1 MNLPDPKQLEA
12 CAERRHKILEALGE
26 DLLVLPSSY
35 LKQKNSD
42 VHFLFRQDSD
52 FHYLC
57 AFPEPDSLL
66 ILDPLSKNQKVT
78 LVVPPQDPLKE
89 LWDGPRF
96 GCEGALEHFQVDQ
109 ALPSNKIHS
118 ALPNIFKNRSVIFAR
133 FDHLSPMLSEVE
145 EIIKQEADTVSTRRI
160 RPFIHDMRLI
170 KDSYELECLRE
181 ANRVASAGHTE
192 LMKKAAIYK
201 NESQLDA
208 EFRYFCAMQGQADMA
223 YPAIVA
229 SGANATC
236 LHYIVNN
243 RTYQDNELILVDA
256 GSSHNLYAADITRV
270 FPSSGKFTAAGKE
283 LYQATLDIQK
293 KVLSKI
299 STKLSLMDLNEYAL
313 QESCKKLCEMGI
325 ITDSFEDAMQKGTHR
340 KYCPHGIGHHLGLD
354 VHDCSHSTQNY
365 RNSKQ
370 KFNLQPG
377 MVITI
382 EPGIYIPKDDP
393 DVDAKWRGIGI
404 RIEDNI
410 HILEKGY
417 ENLTL
422 ACPKEIDEIE
432 LLAKV

>member
-1 MNLPDPKQLEA
+1 MNLPDQKQLEA
-12 CAERRHKILEALGE
+12 CAKRRHIILEQLGE
-26 DLLVLPSSY
+26 DLLVLPSSF

-66 ILDPLSKNQKVT
+66 ILDPLSDTQKVT
-78 LVVPPQDPLKE
+78 LVVPARDPLKE

-109 ALPSNKIHS
+109 ALPTNKIHS
-118 ALPNIFKNRSVIFAR
+118 TLPNIFKNRSVIFAR
-133 FDHLSPMLSEVE
+133 LDHLSPMLNEVE
-145 EIIKQEADTVSTRRI
+145 DIIKQEAKTLSTRRI

-192 LMKKAAIYK
+192 LMKKASTYK

-229 SGANATC
+229 SGSNATC

-243 RTYQDNELILVDA
+243 RTYQEDELILVDA

-270 FPSSGKFTAAGKE
+270 FPTSGKFTAEGKA
-283 LYQATLDIQK
+283 LYQVTLEIQK
-293 KVLSKI
+293 KVLAKI

-313 QESCKKLCEMGI
+313 QESCKALCEMGI
-325 ITDSFEDAMQKGTHR
+325 IKDSYEVAMKNGTHR

-365 RNSKQ
+365 RNSKK

-382 EPGIYIPKDDP
+382 EPGIYIPKDDV
-393 DVDAKWRGIGI
+393 DVDPKWRGIGI

-410 HILEKGY
+410 HILNDSY
-417 ENLTL
+417 ENLTF

-432 LLAKV
+432 NLAQR

>member
-1 MNLPDPKQLEA
+1 MKLPDPKQLEA
-12 CAERRHKILEALGE
+12 CAKRRGKIHEELGE
-26 DLLVLPSSY
+26 DLLVLPSSF

-66 ILDPLSKNQKVT
+66 ILDPLSENQKVT
-78 LVVPPQDPLKE
+78 LVVPARDPLKE

-96 GCEGALEHFQVDQ
+96 GCEGALEHFKVDQ

-118 ALPNIFKNRSVIFAR
+118 TLPDIFKNRSVIFAR
-133 FDHLSPMLSEVE
+133 LDQLSPMLTEVE
-145 EIIKQEADTVSTRRI
+145 EIIKQDSKEISMRRL
-160 RPFIHDMRLI
+160 RPFIHDMRI
-170 KDSYELECLRE
+170 TKDDYELECLRE

-192 LMKKAAIYK
+192 LMKKASIYK

-243 RTYQDNELILVDA
+243 RTYQENELILVDA

-270 FPSSGKFTAAGKE
+270 FPTSGKFTAEGKT

-299 STKLSLMDLNEYAL
+299 STELSLKDLNEYAL
-313 QESCKKLCEMGI
+313 QESCKALCEMGI
-325 ITDSFEDAMQKGTHR
+325 IKDSYEVAMKKETYR

-365 RNSKQ
+365 RNSKK

-382 EPGIYIPKDDP
+382 EPGIYIPKDDE

-410 HILEKGY
+410 HILEEGY

-422 ACPKEIDEIE
+422 GCPKEIDEIE
-432 LLAKV
+432 ALAQI